1 MKQQALLS
9 ILFCGGII
17 GGFISCNHSSSLQ
30 SRKEALGKF
39 IFKIPSFLSL
49 QDNHV
54 QLAIRLIKVSL
65 TVIPALYPKVLFAA
79 STPSVIL

>member
-39 IFKIPSFLSL
+39 IFQDTQLSE
-49 QDNHV
+49 
-54 QLAIRLIKVSL
+54 
-65 TVIPALYPKVLFAA
+65 PAGQ
-79 STPSVIL
+79 